1 MIHSQEKPMR
11 FVHVLRL
18 LSAAFV
24 LAALLP
30 GRALAVGENGFA
42 FLKLGVGARAMG
54 MGGAYVAEANDPTAV
69 YWNPAGLGGLQSTQ
83 ISFMHN
89 EWIQDFPQDFACV
102 ATPAFARREGGL
114 ALGLSTFYSSELEK
128 RTDTGLL
135 IGHFGFN
142 DILATGSAAFP
153 LGPGLTGGFS
163 AKYVREMIDQ
173 ESASSIAGDVGVRY
187 QVPRTSLALAGAL
200 QNVGTHATFITES
213 FKLPT
218 TERLGAAYAL
228 AVPAWNGQTHWSA
241 EYRHASGDGSRMQVG
256 GEFVYRQV
264 AALRAGVKLGYDEEK
279 LSFGLGLRRDRF
291 SFDYALVPLSA
302 DLGTTHFFSLTA
314 RL

>member
-1 MIHSQEKPMR
+1 MIHFQEKPMR
-11 FVHVLRL
+11 FAHALRPIAVAL
-18 LSAAFV
+18 V
-24 LAALLP
+24 LAALIP
-30 GRALAVGENGFA
+30 AHASAVGENGFA

-54 MGGAYVAEANDPTAV
+54 MGGAYVAEVNDPTAV
-69 YWNPAGLGGLQSTQ
+69 YWNPAGLAALQTTQ
-83 ISFMHN
+83 ITFMHN
-89 EWIQDFPQDFACV
+89 EWIQDFRQDFACV
-102 ATPAFARREGGL
+102 ATPAFRNRGGGL
-114 ALGLSTFYSSELEK
+114 ALGLSTFYSSEFEK

-153 LGPGLTGGFS
+153 LARGLTGGLS

-173 ESASSIAGDVGVRY
+173 ESASSIAGDLGVRY
-187 QVPRTSLALAGAL
+187 QLPRTAVTLAGAL
-200 QNVGTHATFITES
+200 QNVGTKATFITES

-218 TERLGAAYAL
+218 TVRMGAAYAL
-228 AVPAWNGQTHWSA
+228 GIPAWNGQTHLSA
-241 EYRHASGDGSRMQVG
+241 EYRHASGDGSRVQVG

-264 AALRAGVKLGYDEEK
+264 AALRAGLKLGYDEEK
-279 LSFGLGLRRDRF
+279 LSFGLGLNRDRF
-291 SFDYALVPLSA
+291 SFDYAIVPLSS